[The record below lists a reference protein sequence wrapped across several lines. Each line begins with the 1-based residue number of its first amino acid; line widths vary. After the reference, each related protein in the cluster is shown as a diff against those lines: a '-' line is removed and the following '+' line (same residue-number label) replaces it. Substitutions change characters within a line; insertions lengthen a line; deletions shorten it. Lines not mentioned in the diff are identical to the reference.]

1 MKGKLVTIWREGVRL
16 LTLLVGVLITSLAYS
31 MFQIPYKI
39 VDGGVSGISLLLN
52 HFTDWPIGLM
62 ILIMNTPLLILGY
75 FYLGRWSFLLR
86 TLLVVAVFSTS
97 LDIFSVYLPAVLSQ
111 FPVTDDILLSAIY
124 AGIAG
129 GVGTGLI
136 YRAGGTMGGTSI
148 VGRIIQ
154 QKTGAPLS
162 QIYIYTDGAIVL
174 AAGIIFGWEISLY
187 ALLTMFLNGMA
198 SDYVLEG
205 PNNVRTAFIITDRP
219 EPITAVLMAGLARGV
234 TQWQITGGY
243 TGETHTMLMCTVN
256 RPQIHELKQLVAQTD
271 KQAFVVISAAH
282 QALGYGFKPLGR

>member
-1 MKGKLVTIWREGVRL
+1 MKGKWTLIWREGARL
-16 LTLLVGVLITSLAYS
+16 LTLLVGVFIASLAYS

-52 HFTDWPIGLM
+52 HFTGWPIGLM
-62 ILIMNTPLLILGY
+62 ILLMNTPLLILGY

-97 LDIFSVYLPAVLSQ
+97 LDIFSAYLPGLLSQ
-111 FPVTDDILLSAIY
+111 FPLTNDILLSAIY
-124 AGIAG
+124 AGILG
-129 GVGTGLI
+129 GLGTGLI

-174 AAGIIFGWEISLY
+174 TAGVIFGWEIALY

-198 SDYVLEG
+198 SDYMLEG
-205 PNNVRTAFIITDRP
+205 PNNVRTAFIVTDRP
-219 EPITAVLMAGLARGV
+219 GPVTDILTQELARGV
-234 TQWQITGGY
+234 TQWQVTGGY
-243 TGETHTMLMCTVN
+243 TGEAHTMLMCTVN
-256 RPQIHELKQLVAQTD
+256 RPQIHELKRLVAQTD
-271 KQAFVVISAAH
+271 KEAFVVISAAH
-282 QALGYGFKPLGR
+282 QALGYGFKALGR